1 MTLTNCPCCSL
12 IEFNLCCEPIVFG
25 ASKAATALALMRSRY
40 SAYVQHQADYLLDT
54 THRSKRKNYSKT
66 EILNWA
72 KSNTWLQLEIIN
84 FSENTVEFKAHFL
97 DDHKQ
102 KQIHHELSTFIFED
116 GSWSY
121 VSGEFLS

>member
-1 MTLTNCPCCSL
+1 M
-12 IEFNLCCEPIVFG
+12 CCEPIIFG
-25 ASKAATALALMRSRY
+25 NTKAATALALMRSRY
-40 SAYVQHQADYLLDT
+40 TAYGLHQADYLLDT
-54 THRSKRKNYSKT
+54 THRSERKSYSQT

-72 KSNTWLQLEIIN
+72 KSSTWLQLEIID

-116 GSWSY
+116 GSWYY